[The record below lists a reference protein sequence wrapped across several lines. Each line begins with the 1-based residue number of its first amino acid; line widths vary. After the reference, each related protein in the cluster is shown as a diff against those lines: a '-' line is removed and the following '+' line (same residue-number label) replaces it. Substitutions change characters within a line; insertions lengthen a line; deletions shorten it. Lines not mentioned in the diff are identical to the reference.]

1 VLPER
6 LLTRHFTVWNQN
18 GLRERRDSVRS
29 RFLDEAG
36 LCCYDRNVEEGMSLA
51 RTSRTIVALVSGF
64 GWHVQDL
71 RRAADLLGLALTP
84 IAFPRLQG
92 SVGLH
97 GQSTSVAGV
106 SLENVDAVLVR
117 MMPPGTLEQ
126 VVFRMDAL
134 HRLERAGVPIVN
146 PPRAVEVAVDKYLA
160 LALMDRAGIPVPT
173 TVATESA
180 SDALDAFDV
189 LGRDVVVKPIFGSEG
204 RGLVRVQDRELARRV
219 FTTLE
224 RLGAV
229 LYVQRWIRHPGYDH
243 RAFVLG
249 GRVLGA
255 IRRHAPDGDW
265 RTNVSVGG
273 RPEAVKL
280 EPELE
285 RLAIQAAK
293 AVGAVMAGVDLL
305 VDLDR
310 GATIVLEVNAVPG
323 WRALS
328 TATGIDVAAAV
339 LDHVKGLVR

>member
-1 VLPER
+1 MLPEC
-6 LLTRHFTVWNQN
+6 LLTRHFTVWDQN
-18 GLRERRDSVRS
+18 GLRERRDSVRWQ
-29 RFLDEAG
+29 FLDEPRPR
-36 LCCYDRNVEEGMSLA
+36 CYDHHVEGGRAWPGSHGPSSRWYRVSA
-51 RTSRTIVALVSGF
+51 GTCRISDAPRT
-64 GWHVQDL
+64 
-71 RRAADLLGLALTP
+71 LLGLALTP
-84 IAFPRLQG
+84 VAFPRLQG
-92 SVGLH
+92 SVGLP
-97 GQSTSVAGV
+97 GRSTDAGRIA
-106 SLENVDAVLVR
+106 LDEADGVLVR

-134 HRLERAGVPIVN
+134 HRLERAGIPVVN

-160 LALMDRAGIPVPT
+160 LALMDRVGIPVPS

-180 SDALDAFDV
+180 SEALAAFDALGGDA
-189 LGRDVVVKPIFGSEG
+189 VVKPIFGSEG

-229 LYVQRWIRHPGYDH
+229 LYVQRWVLHPGYDH

-265 RTNVSVGG
+265 RTNVAVGG
-273 RPEAVKL
+273 RPEAVTL
-280 EPELE
+280 EPDLE
-285 RLAIQAAK
+285 RLAIRAAE

-310 GATIVLEVNAVPG
+310 GTTIVLEVNAVPG

-328 TATGIDVAAAV
+328 SATGIDVAAAL
-339 LDHVKGLVR
+339 LDHMRGLAR